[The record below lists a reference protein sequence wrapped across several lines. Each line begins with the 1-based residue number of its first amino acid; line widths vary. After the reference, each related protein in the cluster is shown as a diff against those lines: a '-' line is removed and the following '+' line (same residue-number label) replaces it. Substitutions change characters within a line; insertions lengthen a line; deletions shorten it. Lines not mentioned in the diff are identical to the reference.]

1 MPEYYWHDNSCEH
14 LTEILILNIAMIEVW
29 ITNVFLNLVHSQR
42 QVYSHMGIIF
52 KLIDFK
58 KYKSISFNLFFITYK
73 IQRFYGK
80 VLYMEILI
88 WFLSGKEGSKVRAQ
102 NTQLANISLK
112 TSLNNLRSNISRTV
126 RRKNLLIIASRLCIA
141 GYHIQTL

>member
-1 MPEYYWHDNSCEH
+1 MPVYYWHGNSCEH
-14 LTEILILNIAMIEVW
+14 LTEILIPNIAMIEVW

-42 QVYSHMGIIF
+42 QVYSQMGVIF

-80 VLYMEILI
+80 VLYMEVLI
-88 WFLSGKEGSKVRAQ
+88 WFLSEKEGSKVR
-102 NTQLANISLK
+102 ANISLK
-112 TSLNNLRSNISRTV
+112 TSLNNLRSDISRTV
-126 RRKNLLIIASRLCIA
+126 RRKNLLIIDFVTVV
-141 GYHIQTL
+141 HF